1 MDKILEEFKNMEKF
15 VEMRNKLEEMKKS
28 IKEKEKDI
36 QVLNEKRY
44 LSSAPLE
51 RDYIEDQ
58 YNKEKEALNT
68 LEEDEKK
75 SYEKMS
81 ASFEKQKEKM
91 IAEIDNEIEKYLET
105 EKNKKA
111 EMLQKTENEKNV
123 HNKIALRSKNE
134 VDKIIAKINDGTN
147 SLDDL
152 KRLGAVQEEYKANT
166 QKVADLEQKIEDIKN
181 AVLKPSERYMD
192 LYYLKSRIQV
202 KNLDNIKEIKEDQFL
217 KKYSEKEK
225 AEKETKNKAEN
236 AEKETKN
243 KAENEKGENATKG
256 KEEKMI
262 FNFDKNPLNGK
273 NEIDEKATKNED
285 QNEKGE
291 NATKGKE
298 EKMIFNFD
306 KNPLNGKNEI
316 DEKAMKNEDQNEKGE
331 NAAKG
336 KEEKMIFN
344 FDKNLLN
351 GKNEIDEKATKNE
364 VKNEKGEN
372 TSKNEK
378 QQDNSTTKSNLQ
390 QNIGKIIGIEII
402 EGSDKINIA
411 RVGEDGQIQNET
423 IENKLK
429 EILKNKKEIFKN
441 PEVAKIIDEIEP
453 SRFKQIFLK
462 RKLSPVILNVLS
474 KNKQGLG
481 MIDYVVAIKR
491 EENCENLKIKHDLS
505 NTVLKGRLKRMMKRV
520 AKTEHY
526 IDGMEVKGLKETK
539 TMGLLESGKRKLK
552 NKPVTI
558 KEGFKLVG
566 KPFKAIGKETK
577 NKFRKNIE
585 VEKSIKDKLK
595 AVSKSFEDE
604 DLEKLE
610 DKEDPDLEDPDLE
623 ETEPKAQEEEQE
635 I

>member
-273 NEIDEKATKNED
+273 NEIDEKA
-285 QNEKGE
+285 
-291 NATKGKE
+291 
-298 EKMIFNFD
+298 
-306 KNPLNGKNEI
+306 
-316 DEKAMKNEDQNEKGE
+316 MKNEDQNEKGE

-474 KNKQGLG
+474 ENKQGLG